1 MLIRSLQNRESIFA
15 VRCSWEFK
23 GLTLSSKEVFYTLA
37 CRTTIPAIR
46 RPRQEGGCEL
56 KASLGYMVF
65 QTQTTK
71 NLKRQF

>member
-1 MLIRSLQNRESIFA
+1 M
-15 VRCSWEFK
+15 RCSWEFK

-65 QTQTTK
+65 QTQDK
-71 NLKRQF
+71 NRQKFKKAILGNY